1 MSFALINH
9 MMPIIFIYAKC
20 KEKKLICEKK
30 MLLLNFFYSVYYMYS
45 LKFILVI
52 FSICILHVIKNR
64 GIPLQSFNLQTADPF
79 LWGKHFMTFYSCCI
93 LHELFETRNAHYH

>member
-1 MSFALINH
+1 MSFAL
-9 MMPIIFIYAKC
+9 MPIIFIYAKC
-20 KEKKLICEKK
+20 KEKKLILIL
-30 MLLLNFFYSVYYMYS
+30 MLLNFFYSVYYMYS